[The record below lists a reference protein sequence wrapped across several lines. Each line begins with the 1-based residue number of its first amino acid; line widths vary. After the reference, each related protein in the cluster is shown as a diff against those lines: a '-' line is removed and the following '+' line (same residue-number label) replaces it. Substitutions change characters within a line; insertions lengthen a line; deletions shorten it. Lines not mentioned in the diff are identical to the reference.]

1 MSAASVLTFDSRFLT
16 TQTAADARLAV
27 KVDHWHGPG
36 LGDGQTIFRVACYAR
51 THVTGRVR
59 CGRNVHR
66 AGHFQNSPTT
76 SIGGFAMFAQVI
88 QGKTSNQEAQDAAL
102 NHGYK
107 ILHQA
112 QPDGSAARAG

>member
-1 MSAASVLTFDSRFLT
+1 
-16 TQTAADARLAV
+16 
-27 KVDHWHGPG
+27 
-36 LGDGQTIFRVACYAR
+36 
-51 THVTGRVR
+51 
-59 CGRNVHR
+59 
-66 AGHFQNSPTT
+66 
-76 SIGGFAMFAQVI
+76 MFAQVI